1 MIRPTLIAGLCAIA
15 AVAVGGCF
23 SRPKPKIVQ
32 APHVV
37 GPYQLPLVSPGA
49 QFGALPPTVQNAV
62 RAQAGTAVIDR
73 VVKDRHPMGTV
84 YKIYFRHSGVFPP
97 LFVTPDGDV
106 LNPDYTIA
114 VPSAKATEEAFAA
127 GGAGEGASVKLM
139 DLPEQ
144 VLKIIQEQTPHGEI
158 DSIEK
163 QAWGDRTVY
172 IVNFKGENASPKL
185 YVRSDGIVLKEV
197 AK

>member
-1 MIRPTLIAGLCAIA
+1 MAG
-15 AVAVGGCF
+15 GGCF
-23 SRPKPKIVQ
+23 TRPEPKPKLVP
-32 APHVV
+32 APHVE
-37 GPYQLPLVSPGA
+37 GHYQQPLVSPGA
-49 QFGALPPTVQNAV
+49 QFGALPPAVQNAV

-73 VVKDRHPMGTV
+73 VVKDRHPTGTV

-114 VPSAKATEEAFAA
+114 VPSAKAAEEAFAA
-127 GGAGEGASVKLM
+127 GGTGEGGKVRLV
-139 DLPEQ
+139 DLPEE
-144 VLKIIQEQTPHGEI
+144 VLKIIQAQTPHGEI
-158 DSIEK
+158 DGIEK
-163 QAWGDRTVY
+163 QAWGDRSVY
-172 IVNFKGENASPKL
+172 IVSFKGENASPKL